1 MSKPRGRSKIAIEIR
16 PAREG
21 DKQRI
26 LKCLAEA
33 FEPYREQYTAGA
45 YADTVLD
52 DASLGTRMQSMHVL
66 VAVSSGEIIG
76 TVAGGGPHSGKGHL
90 RGMAVLPQYKGSGVS
105 AELLSAIEAW
115 LGMRGCT
122 HVTLDTTQPLI
133 TAMRFYEKHGYS
145 RSGRAS
151 DFFGMPL
158 IEYVKQIG

>member
-1 MSKPRGRSKIAIEIR
+1 MTQVASTLGIAQATYRALSR
-16 PAREG
+16 PAFAVRFVWQESLRMVSDAVPG
-21 DKQRI
+21 Q
-26 LKCLAEA
+26 
-33 FEPYREQYTAGA
+33 
-45 YADTVLD
+45 VLD